1 MDDSQYKYLDDERV
15 KLWAELRRT
24 QEQLDLFI
32 KATSGDQA
40 TVEKWLRSLGVKAAS
55 AYKRI
60 NERDVSTETLVAELR
75 KNVENSQEV
84 AEQATVLGETLK
96 ASTETVKKAE
106 QRISEGVTRFDE
118 EQKAIA
124 TQMEEL
130 AKRLADA
137 NEYVETAERQHSELQ
152 AEVEDFSDKYEAS
165 KSQHAEISKYHSL
178 LFGYKKS
185 DGEIV
190 EGKTQE
196 LEKAY
201 DELELKIASTKTDA
215 DNFESECKQ
224 RIADFLTAAKNEA
237 DVLAEK
243 VRGLL
248 PDAMTAGLS
257 AAYLA
262 NRKMEED
269 EQGKQLKLF
278 KWCIGGMMC
287 LALLPI
293 SVNFY
298 LWQFCGRTAIDILT
312 MLPREMMLV
321 MPIYIPLFWLAIF
334 ANKRV
339 NLSKRLI
346 EEYKHKE
353 AVSKTYE
360 GLAKQ
365 IDALGDDKASKE
377 LRFRLLYNTVVLSE
391 KNPGELI
398 KHFNRP
404 DNPLIDVLNHGTKF
418 TDSIS
423 KLKQIP
429 GFDAIA
435 EIAKI
440 IAPKEGK
447 EPQRDQGDEA

>member
-1 MDDSQYKYLDDERV
+1 MEDSQYKYLDDERV

-24 QEQLDLFI
+24 QEQLDLFV

-40 TVEKWLRSLGVKAAS
+40 TIEKGLKSLSLKAAS

-60 NERDVSTETLVAELR
+60 NEREASTQTLA
-75 KNVENSQEV
+75 VEIGDAAKRAKEI
-84 AEQATVLGETLK
+84 ADQATDMGESLK
-96 ASTETVKKAE
+96 STAE
-106 QRISEGVTRFDE
+106 IMQESERKINEGITRFDE
-118 EQKAIA
+118 DQKAIA
-124 TQMEEL
+124 AKMEEL
-130 AKRLADA
+130 ENLLSAA
-137 NEYVETAERQHSELQ
+137 NEHVDTAERQHDELQ
-152 AEVEDFSDKYEAS
+152 SEVDDFSSKYEES
-165 KSQHAEISKYHSL
+165 KTRYAEISKFHSL
-178 LFGYKKS
+178 LFGYTKS

-190 EGKTQE
+190 EGKRQE

-201 DELELKIASTKTDA
+201 DELGEKISSTKTDA
-215 DNFESECKQ
+215 GNFESDYKQ
-224 RIADFLTAAKNEA
+224 RVSEFLSTAKAEA
-237 DVLAEK
+237 EALCEK

-269 EQGKQLKLF
+269 EHVKQLKLF
-278 KWCIGGMMC
+278 KWCIGGMMV

-298 LWQFCGRTAIDILT
+298 LWQFCGRTVVDILT

-360 GLAKQ
+360 GLSKQ
-365 IDALGDDKASKE
+365 IDALGNDKASNE
-377 LRFRLLYNTVVLSE
+377 LRFRLLYNTVMLSE

-404 DNPLIDVLNHGTKF
+404 DNPLIDVLNQGAKF
-418 TDSIS
+418 SEAVS
-423 KLKQIP
+423 KLQQIP
-429 GFDAIA
+429 SFDVIAAIL
-435 EIAKI
+435 KGMS
-440 IAPKEGK
+440 KN
-447 EPQRDQGDEA
+447 DEKKPTADEEENA